1 IQPYLAEVDTKGE
14 TALIFFN
21 SVFSHA
27 IRKGPLLQLDEGP
40 TDHLF
45 APEAITA
52 REPSGHELEVAHQV
66 LAAMPFKSLAYARVD
81 LLPSS
86 QGPML
91 LELELTEPSLFFE
104 HAPGSAER
112 FAASLLAP

>member
-1 IQPYLAEVDTKGE
+1 
-14 TALIFFN
+14 
-21 SVFSHA
+21 
-27 IRKGPLLQLDEGP
+27 
-40 TDHLF
+40 
-45 APEAITA
+45 
-52 REPSGHELEVAHQV
+52 V
-66 LAAMPFKSLAYARVD
+66 LAAMPFTSLAYARVD

-112 FAASLLAP
+112 FAASLLSD